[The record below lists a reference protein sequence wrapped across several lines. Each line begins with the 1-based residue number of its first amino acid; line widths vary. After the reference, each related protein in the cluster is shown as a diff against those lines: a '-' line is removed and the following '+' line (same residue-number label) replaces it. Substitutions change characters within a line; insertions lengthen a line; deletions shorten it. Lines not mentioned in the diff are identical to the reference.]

1 MGQGDG
7 EAPLVLQHG
16 AHADQPPQSQA
27 PVSADRSLTAV
38 GCMRGSLVATKNSVD
53 TSRRHY
59 TLCTPKMYV
68 LFLGIRYLRRR
79 FSALAALGAV
89 TFGVATL
96 FTVLSVMEGYKTKLR
111 ELVRGSESHLTLI
124 GYPVLSLTG
133 TDRLQ
138 EAIRAVPHG
147 EATAPFI
154 ESVAMYRTFGR
165 FSFFQLKGVDPVAEA
180 HVGDLGKHLLRP
192 EELDRILP
200 PGEESLPPR
209 SDLESRVTEVLGD
222 GRKPLPNEEIE
233 RLFSLEWRREVL
245 KTHSPSGR
253 GEGREV
259 PGAIV
264 VGLNLLLD
272 REIFLGDRLKLI
284 ALSPDTGKPVMGDFL
299 VTGAF
304 KTGQYEIDS
313 GRAYMRLERL
323 QNFLGLFD
331 RQAQEFRIEG
341 IHIALDDYRNADPV
355 RREIL
360 LALARTFLD
369 GKVSA
374 FSSACAKIAASF
386 DSARA
391 AELAERLRSELDG
404 VPAIPPGSIEG
415 EILEAARRI
424 ASPQVQEDLE
434 RRIPVKVRQTIEE
447 LLPWLAE
454 VRILS
459 DLRRLAS
466 TRWEEAVIGKGG
478 RSTERMEPAE
488 ALRMAAGQVVLE
500 AAERD
505 LASALQE
512 IVSRPPFTIQVRTW
526 EQQRSVLVQA
536 VDQEKWIVSFL
547 VFLLNVFI
555 GFVVLLMLV
564 LIVIEKTRDI
574 GILLALGAKP
584 RGVVRIFL
592 ADGLVI
598 VALGVG
604 LGLLGGFFFVEN
616 INRIHD
622 AFYGLTGI
630 RLFDPQIYQMDRIPT
645 TVTAG
650 QVMVSIFPSILF
662 GFLASLIP
670 AVWASH
676 QDPIKA
682 IHYE

>member
-1 MGQGDG
+1 
-7 EAPLVLQHG
+7 
-16 AHADQPPQSQA
+16 
-27 PVSADRSLTAV
+27 
-38 GCMRGSLVATKNSVD
+38 
-53 TSRRHY
+53 
-59 TLCTPKMYV
+59 MYV
-68 LFLGIRYLRRR
+68 LFLAIRYLRRR

-111 ELVRGSESHLTLI
+111 EFVRGSESHLTLI

-133 TDRLQ
+133 VDRIEEVL
-138 EAIRAVPHG
+138 RKVPHV
-147 EATAPFI
+147 EAAAPFI

-180 HVGDLGKHLLRP
+180 RIGDLGKHLLRP

-209 SDLESRVTEVLGD
+209 QELEWRVKEVLGKD
-222 GRKPLPNEEIE
+222 RKPLGDDEIE
-233 RLFSLEWRREVL
+233 RLFSLEWRKEVL
-245 KTHSPSGR
+245 KTHGLPAAQ
-253 GEGREV
+253 EGREV

-272 REIFLGDRLKLI
+272 REVFLGDRLKLI
-284 ALSPDTGKPVMGDFL
+284 ALSPDTGKPVMGDFV

-313 GRAYMRLERL
+313 GRAFLRIERM
-323 QNFLGLFD
+323 QNLLGLFD
-331 RQAQEFRIEG
+331 RQAQEFRTEG
-341 IHIALDDYRNADPV
+341 IHIALDDYRNADSV

-360 LALARTFLD
+360 FALARSFLD
-369 GKVSA
+369 GEVTA
-374 FSSACAKIAASF
+374 FTSACARIAGSF
-386 DSARA
+386 DSART
-391 AELAERLRSELDG
+391 AELTDRLQSELEG
-404 VPAIPPGSIEG
+404 ANVPAGSIEE
-415 EILEAARRI
+415 EIIDAARRI
-424 ASPQVQEDLE
+424 AAPQVQEALE
-434 RRIPVKVRQTIEE
+434 RSIPAKVRKSIED
-447 LLPWLAE
+447 LVPWLAE

-459 DLRRLAS
+459 DLRRLVS
-466 TRWEEAVIGKGG
+466 THWEEAVIGKVRPSG
-478 RSTERMEPAE
+478 ERLDPRE
-488 ALRMAAGQVVLE
+488 ALRMAAGQSILE

-505 LASALQE
+505 LVSALQE
-512 IVSRPPFTIQVRTW
+512 IVSRPPLMFQIRTW

-547 VFLLNVFI
+547 VFILNVFI

-604 LGLLGGFFFVEN
+604 LGLLGGYFFVEN

-622 AFYGLTGI
+622 AFFGITGI

-645 TVTAG
+645 TVTVG
-650 QVMVSIFPSILF
+650 QVMISVLPSILF

-670 AVWASH
+670 AIWASH